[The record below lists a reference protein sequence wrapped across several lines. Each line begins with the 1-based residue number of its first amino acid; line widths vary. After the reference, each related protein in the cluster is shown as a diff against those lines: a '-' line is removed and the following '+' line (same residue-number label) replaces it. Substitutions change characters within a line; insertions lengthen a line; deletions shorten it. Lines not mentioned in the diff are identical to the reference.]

1 MKKSLLFVA
10 LFMLISP
17 KAFAFNATHDF
28 TVFLGPFNASK
39 TSFSYAL
46 DDKNYAVSSKVK
58 TSGLFDTLYPFE
70 ANYATTGKIVKNKL
84 ETTSYKYQ
92 SQSRFTNRKKELV
105 YNEDGQPIY
114 RISSKNGKEK
124 RVDITPSPK
133 NDETTD
139 LQTVFAELARQY
151 NKVKFCDSRMEV
163 FDGKRRFDVIFK
175 DEGQEELT
183 ANEYRPFQGTASK
196 CSMYID
202 KLDSSGDD
210 LLWQI
215 TSDRPIYFW
224 ILTDKETN
232 IPFIA
237 QIHIDDTPLGKLDV
251 YTTDITINPQRG

>member
-1 MKKSLLFVA
+1 MKKTIFFAALLTF
-10 LFMLISP
+10 LSKP
-17 KAFAFNATHDF
+17 CFAFNATHDF

-39 TSFSYAL
+39 TSFNYAL
-46 DDKNYAVSSKVK
+46 DDENYAVSSKVR
-58 TSGLFDTLYPFE
+58 TAGFFDTLYPFE
-70 ANYATTGKIVKNKL
+70 ANYATTGKIVADKL

-92 SQSRFTNRKKELV
+92 SQSRFTNRKKELI

-124 RVDITPSPK
+124 KVDITPSPK

-175 DEGQEELT
+175 DEGQEELIP
-183 ANEYRPFQGTASK
+183 NEYMPFQGTASK

-237 QIHIDDTPLGKLDV
+237 QIHIDETPLGKLDV
-251 YTTDITINPQRG
+251 YTSNITINSQRG

>member
-1 MKKSLLFVA
+1 M
-10 LFMLISP
+10 
-17 KAFAFNATHDF
+17 
-28 TVFLGPFNASK
+28 
-39 TSFSYAL
+39 
-46 DDKNYAVSSKVK
+46 
-58 TSGLFDTLYPFE
+58 
-70 ANYATTGKIVKNKL
+70 
-84 ETTSYKYQ
+84 
-92 SQSRFTNRKKELV
+92 
-105 YNEDGQPIY
+105 
-114 RISSKNGKEK
+114 
-124 RVDITPSPK
+124 
-133 NDETTD
+133 
-139 LQTVFAELARQY
+139 
-151 NKVKFCDSRMEV
+151 V

-183 ANEYRPFQGTASK
+183 SNEYRPFQGTASK